1 MAMNTSV
8 KRAASWYNR
17 QATEYRAGE
26 DRPIGG
32 YVRAMGVYSGV
43 TAAAIGMAR
52 LTGRR
57 APARVTPW
65 DVVLLGT
72 ATHKLTRILAK
83 DAVTSP
89 LRAPF
94 VRYRGPSGDSELAE
108 EVREHG
114 GTKHAVGELLT
125 CPFCLAQWVATAF
138 VAGSVFAPGITRLAT
153 ATFAGVAL
161 SDFLQL
167 AYATLQRTAEG
178 D

>member
-1 MAMNTSV
+1 MAMNPSV
-8 KRAASWYNR
+8 KKVAGWYNR
-17 QATEYRAGE
+17 QASEYCAGE

-32 YVRAMGVYSGV
+32 YIRALSAYSGV
-43 TAAAIGMAR
+43 TAATVGAAR

-57 APARVTPW
+57 APARITPW

-94 VRYRGPSGDSELAE
+94 VQYKGASGESELAE

-125 CPFCLAQWVATAF
+125 CPFCLAQWVATTF
-138 VAGSVFAPGITRLAT
+138 VAGWVFAPGLTRLAT
-153 ATFAGVAL
+153 STFAGVAL

>member
-1 MAMNTSV
+1 
-8 KRAASWYNR
+8 
-17 QATEYRAGE
+17 
-26 DRPIGG
+26 
-32 YVRAMGVYSGV
+32 MG
-43 TAAAIGMAR
+43 AAR

-57 APARVTPW
+57 APARITPW

-94 VRYRGPSGDSELAE
+94 VQYKGASGESELAE

-125 CPFCLAQWVATAF
+125 CPFCLAQWVATTF
-138 VAGSVFAPGITRLAT
+138 VAGWVFAPG
-153 ATFAGVAL
+153 
-161 SDFLQL
+161 
-167 AYATLQRTAEG
+167 
-178 D
+178 

>member
-8 KRAASWYNR
+8 KKVAGWYNR
-17 QATEYRAGE
+17 QASEYRAGE
-26 DRPIGG
+26 DVRSAATSGTQCLQRRHGG
-32 YVRAMGVYSGV
+32 HR
-43 TAAAIGMAR
+43 
-52 LTGRR
+52 GRGQTDR
-57 APARVTPW
+57 TRGPARITPW
-65 DVVLLGT
+65 D
-72 ATHKLTRILAK
+72 KLTRILAK

-94 VRYRGPSGDSELAE
+94 VQYKGASGESELAE

-125 CPFCLAQWVATAF
+125 CPFCLAQWVATTF
-138 VAGSVFAPGITRLAT
+138 VAGWVFAPGLTRLAT
-153 ATFAGVAL
+153 STFAGVAL